1 MYIME
6 VADAELIYAFVVS
19 WNEVSRGV
27 FLSEFFPSLDTCM
40 TYLKSW
46 AYNPNLVNLE
56 CIQVMPE

>member
-6 VADAELIYAFVVS
+6 IADVDLIYAFVVS

-27 FLSEFFPSLDTCM
+27 FLSEFFPTLETCM
-40 TYLKSW
+40 TYLQTW

>member
-6 VADAELIYAFVVS
+6 IADLNLIYAFVVH
-19 WNEVSRGV
+19 WNDVSRGV

-40 TYLKSW
+40 TYLQTW

-56 CIQVMPE
+56 CIQVMPD

>member
-6 VADAELIYAFVVS
+6 IADVELIYAFVVS

-40 TYLKSW
+40 TYLQTW

-56 CIQVMPE
+56 CIQVMPD

>member
-1 MYIME
+1 ME
-6 VADAELIYAFVVS
+6 IADVELIYAFVVS

-27 FLSEFFPSLDTCM
+27 FLSEFFPTLDTCM
-40 TYLKSW
+40 TYLQTW

>member
-6 VADAELIYAFVVS
+6 IADVELIYAFVVS

-27 FLSEFFPSLDTCM
+27 FLSEFFPTLDTCM
-40 TYLKSW
+40 AYLQTW

-56 CIQVMPE
+56 CIQVMPD

>member
-1 MYIME
+1 ME
-6 VADAELIYAFVVS
+6 IEGIHLIYAFVVS

-27 FLSEFFPSLDTCM
+27 FLSEFFPTLETCM
-40 TYLKSW
+40 TYLQTW